1 MGMWTIPEESNESRY
16 SKEELDEFICTFAEA
31 VHKRDLSVPVIMVLE
46 LIRPVS
52 FVSYSALVVLAPV
65 LEIIIDP
72 VKMEKFQAIINDRK
86 KIERL
91 INTIEELEK
100 SDKEEIRKVETSEQK

>member
-1 MGMWTIPEESNESRY
+1 
-16 SKEELDEFICTFAEA
+16 
-31 VHKRDLSVPVIMVLE
+31 
-46 LIRPVS
+46 
-52 FVSYSALVVLAPV
+52 
-65 LEIIIDP
+65 
-72 VKMEKFQAIINDRK
+72 MEKFQAIINDRK